1 MNKER
6 LVVYTA
12 LFTSDI
18 EYVYG
23 TLPEYDINDVYRI
36 YMFY

>member
-1 MNKER
+1 MSK

-23 TLPEYDINDVYRI
+23 TLPEYENNI
-36 YMFY
+36 